1 MIGARAFIYSM
12 TSIAPSANNTLR
24 LIMNEKEARLQMIT
38 IGRNSLITAIL
49 ALKIDYYVDDL
60 EHLRDLVNRHIKE
73 LEEDL
78 KA

>member
-73 LEEDL
+73 LKEDL